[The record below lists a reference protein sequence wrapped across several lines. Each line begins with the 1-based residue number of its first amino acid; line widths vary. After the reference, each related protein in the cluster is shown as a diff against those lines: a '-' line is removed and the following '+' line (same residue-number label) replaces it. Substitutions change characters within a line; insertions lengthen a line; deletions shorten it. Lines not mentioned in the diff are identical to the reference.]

1 MVLLI
6 LPSEYYVKATCG
18 SLNPSSR
25 TFGFGPFLVF
35 FLAVTLPFTLA
46 VAVSCWKKLDE
57 KVVIFASSCATLLV
71 GVALIYLLK
80 TSPLA
85 LSVSVSPAL
94 LLGKR
99 GKRQGRIT
107 SLVSFMSILSVYLAI
122 KMAMA
127 MSI

>member
-1 MVLLI
+1 M
-6 LPSEYYVKATCG
+6 
-18 SLNPSSR
+18 
-25 TFGFGPFLVF
+25 
-35 FLAVTLPFTLA
+35 
-46 VAVSCWKKLDE
+46 
-57 KVVIFASSCATLLV
+57 LV

-99 GKRQGRIT
+99 GKRQGRIA

-122 KMAMA
+122 KMAIA